1 VRLNEEEITPGKLKK
16 NKFSAK
22 ELEQVEKY
30 KTIYNNIY
38 ILRDETYK
46 TGTTDCLIVIGIFK
60 KSMGAR
66 HRGVTRFSY
75 RSARLHRL
83 AEFIPWNQCRGPI
96 NI

>member
-1 VRLNEEEITPGKLKK
+1 MRLNEEEITPGKLKK

-46 TGTTDCLIVIGIFK
+46 TGTADCLIVIV
-60 KSMGAR
+60 S
-66 HRGVTRFSY
+66 
-75 RSARLHRL
+75 
-83 AEFIPWNQCRGPI
+83 
-96 NI
+96 

>member
-30 KTIYNNIY
+30 KAIYNNIY

-46 TGTTDCLIVIGIFK
+46 TGTADCLIVIV
-60 KSMGAR
+60 S
-66 HRGVTRFSY
+66 
-75 RSARLHRL
+75 
-83 AEFIPWNQCRGPI
+83 
-96 NI
+96 